1 MDIQAE
7 IGRIQELS
15 ADELNTLRESIL
27 DSAKTAKESIDAG
40 MNSESVQTLTS
51 LADAAKAV
59 KEEDARRVTE
69 ATELAAQAEAATA
82 AIEELASKPEED
94 EEEDEDV
101 VVEELPVEDEEE
113 VPAPEEEV
121 PAPEEEAPTP
131 EEEDEDEEETAVE
144 DSDETPV
151 EDKEPTEDEEE
162 EEASV
167 EEVTSEAPEE
177 VAAVEE
183 VTASETEEVTA
194 EEAEPETE
202 TEAEAAVEKTEVA
215 EETASVEE
223 AATEPEEAAVEEAQE
238 NKETEVDASV
248 DIERQ
253 VDNTPEAAVTAA
265 ALPTIVASGSTSVA
279 HAGES
284 LPNIKAL
291 ANALTDTRKRVRNT
305 GMSNGER
312 DYVGSLVLPEMEDR
326 HLYTSTLDENS
337 RKISDYVDAK
347 FSHDTSLTAAGGLY
361 GPIADYDD
369 VFEFEANTKRP
380 VKDALPG
387 FRADQGGIRYYS
399 PTVLMDLEG
408 AASIWTIE
416 DDVAALDPANNIE
429 KPSLR
434 VNAGSPVEVVVDA
447 IPLSLTFG
455 NIGNQFY
462 SELAER
468 HIRLG
473 MQLHARVAEQHLI
486 TRMATM
492 STWAKTDSKLGFAR
506 DLFVAVETA
515 AAGYRNRNRLTED
528 ASLRVIMPAWAKNA
542 IRADLAMQIP
552 GDSTFSIGDAEIV
565 QWFSDRNIQ
574 VTFAYDAESTQYFAA
589 QTDTKGEGD
598 LVSRDSNTRIE
609 SINEGAKVAGAL
621 SGFPENLTWYIFLD
635 GTFLFLDGGSLDL
648 GVVRDSTLN
657 KTNDYQMFLET
668 FEGLAKVG
676 PESVRVSTP
685 VKITGASSG
694 TVDVA

>member
-51 LADAAKAV
+51 LAEAANAV
-59 KEEDARRVTE
+59 KEEDARRATE

-82 AIEELASKPEED
+82 AIEELASKPEKD

-101 VVEELPVEDEEE
+101 VVEEIPVEDEEE
-113 VPAPEEEV
+113 VPAPV
-121 PAPEEEAPTP
+121 EEAPAP

-144 DSDETPV
+144 DSDKTPV
-151 EDKEPTEDEEE
+151 EEEEPTEDEEKEE

-167 EEVTSEAPEE
+167 EEVTSEAAVEE
-177 VAAVEE
+177 AAVEE
-183 VTASETEEVTA
+183 ETPSETEEVEA
-194 EEAEPETE
+194 EEAEPEPE
-202 TEAEAAVEKTEVA
+202 TEAEAAVEETEVV
-215 EETASVEE
+215 EETAAVEE

-279 HAGES
+279 HAGET

-416 DDVAALDPANNIE
+416 DDVAALEPSNNIE

-589 QTDTKGEGD
+589 QSDTKGEGE

>member
-51 LADAAKAV
+51 LAEAANAV
-59 KEEDARRVTE
+59 KEEDARRATE

-82 AIEELASKPEED
+82 AIEELASKPEKD

-101 VVEELPVEDEEE
+101 VVEEIPVEDEEE
-113 VPAPEEEV
+113 VPAPV
-121 PAPEEEAPTP
+121 EEAPAP

-144 DSDETPV
+144 DSDKTPV
-151 EDKEPTEDEEE
+151 EEEEPTEDEEEE

-167 EEVTSEAPEE
+167 EEVTSEAAVEE
-177 VAAVEE
+177 AAVEE
-183 VTASETEEVTA
+183 ETTSETEEVEA
-194 EEAEPETE
+194 EEAEPEPE
-202 TEAEAAVEKTEVA
+202 TEAEAAVEETEVV
-215 EETASVEE
+215 EETAAVEE

-279 HAGES
+279 HAGET

-416 DDVAALDPANNIE
+416 DDVKALDPSNNIE

-589 QTDTKGEGD
+589 QSDTKGAGE

-621 SGFPENLTWYIFLD
+621 SGFPANLTWYIFLD

>member
-51 LADAAKAV
+51 LAEAANAV
-59 KEEDARRVTE
+59 KEEDARRATE

-82 AIEELASKPEED
+82 AIEELASKPEKD

-101 VVEELPVEDEEE
+101 VVEEIPVEDEEE
-113 VPAPEEEV
+113 VPAPV
-121 PAPEEEAPTP
+121 EEAPAP

-144 DSDETPV
+144 DSDNTPV
-151 EDKEPTEDEEE
+151 EEEEPTEDEEEEE

-167 EEVTSEAPEE
+167 EEVTSEAAVEE
-177 VAAVEE
+177 AAVEE
-183 VTASETEEVTA
+183 ETTSETEEVEA
-194 EEAEPETE
+194 EEAEPEPE
-202 TEAEAAVEKTEVA
+202 TEAEAAVEETEVV
-215 EETASVEE
+215 EETAAVEE

-279 HAGES
+279 HAGET

-312 DYVGSLVLPEMEDR
+312 DYVGSLVLPEMEGR

-361 GPIADYDD
+361 GPITDYDD
-369 VFEFEANTKRP
+369 IFEFEANTKRP

-574 VTFAYDAESTQYFAA
+574 VTFAFDTESTQYFAA
-589 QTDTKGEGD
+589 QSDTKGEGE
-598 LVSRDSNTRIE
+598 LVSRDSKTRIE
-609 SINEGAKVAGAL
+609 SINEGAKVASAL